1 MNETCRRV
9 LADVEAYLDGDLDGS
24 ACRGLEEHAAG
35 CASCA
40 GDVQRLRRTIG
51 MCRDAGRAPLP
62 DAVRER
68 ARAAVRRL
76 LERG

>member
-9 LADVEAYLDGDLDGS
+9 LSDVEAYLDGDLDGT
-24 ACRGLEEHAAG
+24 ACGRLEQHAAR
-35 CASCA
+35 CSSCA
-40 GDVQRLRRTIG
+40 ADVERLRRTIG
-51 MCRDAGRAPLP
+51 ICRDAGRAPLP

-76 LERG
+76 LGRG